1 MKKHFLIENKN
12 DTESKVILFG
22 LNRYLL
28 TPNYGSNIGVDI
40 WVIKYF
46 EPQPAADGDYF
57 EALQYSSENPFR
69 IKTIQ
74 FDCKDESY
82 VKEVALNYF
91 TKDANGVPYE
101 KDYNFKTCEKQKTDL
116 PIDAN
121 SEISFH
127 LKPKQIIHLLINE

>member
-28 TPNYGSNIGVDI
+28 TPNYGSNIGVDVH
-40 WVIKYF
+40 VIKYF
-46 EPQPAADGDYF
+46 EPQPAGDGDYGD
-57 EALQYSSENPFR
+57 ALKLSSENPFR

-82 VKEVALNYF
+82 VKEIAVNNYME
-91 TKDANGVPYE
+91 DANGRPFDQ
-101 KDYNFKTCEKQKTDL
+101 DYYFETNKKHNTDI
-116 PIDAN
+116 PIDAQ
-121 SEISFH
+121 SEISFY
-127 LKPKQIIHLLINE
+127 LKPKQIIHVLINE

>member
-40 WVIKYF
+40 WVMKHF
-46 EPQPAADGDYF
+46 EPQPAMEEEYF
-57 EALQYSSENPFR
+57 NTLQFSSENPFR

-82 VKEVALNYF
+82 VKEIAVNSYME
-91 TKDANGVPYE
+91 DANGRPFDQ
-101 KDYNFKTCEKQKTDL
+101 DYYFETNKKHNTDI
-116 PIDAN
+116 PIDAQ
-121 SEISFH
+121 SEISFY
-127 LKPKQIIHLLINE
+127 LKPKQIIHVLINE